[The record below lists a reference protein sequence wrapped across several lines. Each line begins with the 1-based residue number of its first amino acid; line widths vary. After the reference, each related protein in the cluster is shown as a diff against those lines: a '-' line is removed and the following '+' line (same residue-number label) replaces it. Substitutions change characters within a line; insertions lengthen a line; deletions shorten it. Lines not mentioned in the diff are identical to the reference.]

1 MNESWVYAPP
11 QHGSI
16 PKGRMAH
23 SSVYVQETGLI
34 YVYGGI
40 HFKGTKRED
49 LSSII
54 AYDPVTNYWSSDIS
68 VGPIKQAFHS
78 TVLINGGLVSYGGYT
93 YIEDYDT
100 CFSSDLTVYDIC
112 KLLLLINIFN
122 CDSLI
127 SAR

>member
-1 MNESWVYAPP
+1 MNDSWLYAPP

-34 YVYGGI
+34 YVYGGVYFEGI
-40 HFKGTKRED
+40 VRED

-78 TVLINGGLVSYGGYT
+78 TVLINGGLVSYGGY
-93 YIEDYDT
+93 IEDLNT

-112 KLLLLINIFN
+112 ELLLLI
-122 CDSLI
+122 
-127 SAR
+127 

>member
-1 MNESWVYAPP
+1 
-11 QHGSI
+11 
-16 PKGRMAH
+16 MAH
-23 SSVYVQETGLI
+23 SSIYVQETGLI
-34 YVYGGI
+34 YVYGGVY
-40 HFKGTKRED
+40 FKGRERED

-54 AYDPVTNYWSSDIS
+54 AYDPVTSYWSSDIS

-78 TVLINGGLVSYGGYT
+78 TVLINGGLVSYGGY
-93 YIEDYDT
+93 IEDLNT

-112 KLLLLINIFN
+112 KLLLLINIVN